1 MGAINAYSVKIDVIY
16 IICNTKTMMTGAQ
29 LRAARALAGVNQ
41 RKLAEL
47 SGLSLPTIQRMEASD
62 GIIRANVDSLMKLIA
77 ALNAAGIEF
86 IGEGV
91 VSQGGGRGVR
101 LKTEGAVEANS
112 SLPTSS
118 PRRKAPPQEG

>member
-101 LKTEGAVEANS
+101 LKTEGAVEAKS

-118 PRRKAPPQEG
+118 HGRKAPQREG